1 MARTRSIEIIE
12 DQSGPVDDGPQEAD
26 MRVLTA
32 LSALALA
39 TGLFWGTMLT
49 RPPTSEA
56 RPGLGID
63 TREITLRAHL
73 DEADPCDAN

>member
-1 MARTRSIEIIE
+1 
-12 DQSGPVDDGPQEAD
+12 

-49 RPPTSEA
+49 HPPTGEA
-56 RPGLGID
+56 RPGLSID
-63 TREITLRAHL
+63 TRALTLGSHL
-73 DEADPCDAN
+73 GDADPCDAN

>member
-1 MARTRSIEIIE
+1 
-12 DQSGPVDDGPQEAD
+12 

-32 LSALALA
+32 LCALALA

-56 RPGLGID
+56 RPGIGID

-73 DEADPCDAN
+73 EDADPCDAN

>member
-1 MARTRSIEIIE
+1 
-12 DQSGPVDDGPQEAD
+12 

-56 RPGLGID
+56 RPGPSID

-73 DEADPCDAN
+73 EEADPCDAN

>member
-1 MARTRSIEIIE
+1 
-12 DQSGPVDDGPQEAD
+12 

-39 TGLFWGTMLT
+39 TGLFWATMLT

-56 RPGLGID
+56 GPGIGID
-63 TREITLRAHL
+63 TRALTLRAHL
-73 DEADPCDAN
+73 RDADPCDAS

>member
-1 MARTRSIEIIE
+1 
-12 DQSGPVDDGPQEAD
+12 

-39 TGLFWGTMLT
+39 TGLFWATMLT

-56 RPGLGID
+56 GPMIGID
-63 TREITLRAHL
+63 TRALTLRAHL
-73 DEADPCDAN
+73 EDAEPCDAN